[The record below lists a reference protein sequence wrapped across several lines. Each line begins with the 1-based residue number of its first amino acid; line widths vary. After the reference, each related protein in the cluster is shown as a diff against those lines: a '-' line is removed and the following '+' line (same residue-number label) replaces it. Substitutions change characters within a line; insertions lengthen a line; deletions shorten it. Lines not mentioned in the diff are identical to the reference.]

1 MIRFSLIYIE
11 VVYFAS
17 MLKLTSNYRGVFGE
31 SITFEF
37 GTGKENVE
45 TLTFIEYA
53 NQIQF

>member
-31 SITFEF
+31 LITFEF